1 MKPNETCAAF
11 IQSCPGLVAG
21 EKTTLPMERSRRAS
35 RSAAGTTRTIPQYP
49 AGRLSSSF
57 FFLLLS
63 SSPTTDEGAR
73 LRALRGKVDGQA
85 EAASRPLL
93 PSDHA
98 SGVDESY
105 EDMRRRAK
113 SFTASPPHG
122 ELPAATGSG
131 ARPRRSA
138 RRGRTSARRRQRAAG
153 SSRTSPALR
162 CGTC

>member
-1 MKPNETCAAF
+1 MKPVRRSSRAVQGWWRARRQLYLSNDLAAR
-11 IQSCPGLVAG
+11 PVL
-21 EKTTLPMERSRRAS
+21 
-35 RSAAGTTRTIPQYP
+35 P
-49 AGRLSSSF
+49 AGPSVLFRSIRLGVYLLPSSSF
-57 FFLLLS
+57 FYLL
-63 SSPTTDEGAR
+63 R
-73 LRALRGKVDGQA
+73 LRLTRARGYARSEARWTGKQKPPTDHSCRA
-85 EAASRPLL
+85 AMPAASMK
-93 PSDHA
+93 A
-98 SGVDESY
+98 
-105 EDMRRRAK
+105 MRRRAK